1 MIKPELREAEL
12 LSVFTQLVCEGSKSC
27 RQQRAARATVQHP
40 SAGTFLIAV
49 TTYLTTR
56 SFMEGVSFRLR
67 AYAGLKSMTAVG
79 EWGRERG
86 GREHGAAVHICTFKD
101 GRQNGVHNLKVHT
114 PVAHFLVK
122 ALPPKGSRTFQNR
135 VWKET

>member
-12 LSVFTQLVCEGSKSC
+12 LSVFTQLVSEGSKSC

-40 SAGTFLIAV
+40 STVQYAASGAFLIAV

-79 EWGRERG
+79 E
-86 GREHGAAVHICTFKD
+86 
-101 GRQNGVHNLKVHT
+101 
-114 PVAHFLVK
+114 
-122 ALPPKGSRTFQNR
+122 
-135 VWKET
+135 